1 MNTPLI
7 FLAGSVARSVIEIV
21 LLLLVAGIIGYVTAW
36 FYARSVYTPVIEK
49 LEDEKAGLIEKVNG
63 LEGDITKLE
72 GRIKKLNEDIE
83 GMGKTLEEKGK
94 EIESLKKK
102 IKA

>member
-7 FLAGSVARSVIEIV
+7 FLAGSIARSVIEIV
-21 LLLLVAGIIGYVTAW
+21 LLLLAAGIIGYVTAW

-63 LEGDITKLE
+63 LESDITKLE
-72 GRIKKLNEDIE
+72 GKIKKLNEDIE
-83 GMGKTLEEKGK
+83 GMGKTLEEKEK
-94 EIESLKKK
+94 EIESLRKK